1 MTRKG
6 DLFTEVRRP
15 THLLALAALIGVCVL
30 FFFLGKW
37 QWDRTQNILNAER
50 AASEQA
56 VPVTDVVG
64 DVVGDELQPQD
75 FGRTVLAT
83 GRYVPE
89 NQVRVTNR
97 LESDQSGAAVGE
109 WIVSEFIVDS
119 GTRIAVLR
127 GWVPSGASFFTPT
140 ERVAL
145 EGVLQPNEVFY
156 EGAVASQS
164 GVVVIDSAELS
175 DIWGSELASGFV
187 VLITQDP
194 APVSSPVPVPPTIAT
209 ADVAFPLQNFF
220 YAIQWWIFAVFAV
233 ALYFRWIYV
242 SARERSHV
250 EPVP

>member
-6 DLFTEVRRP
+6 DLFTEVRKP

-56 VPVTDVVG
+56 VNVAT
-64 DVVGDELQPQD
+64 VVGDELRSED
-75 FGRTVLAT
+75 FGRTVIAS

-97 LESDQSGAAVGE
+97 LESDQPNAQVGE

-119 GTRIAVLR
+119 GARVTVLR
-127 GWVPSGASFFTPT
+127 GWVPTGASYSTPSET
-140 ERVAL
+140 VAI
-145 EGVLQPNEVFY
+145 EGILQPDEAFY
-156 EGAVASQS
+156 EGAVAGQS
-164 GVVVIDSAELS
+164 GVVVIDSVELS
-175 DIWGSELASGFV
+175 DIWSTDLAVGFV
-187 VLITQDP
+187 VLTLQDP
-194 APVSSPVPVPPTIAT
+194 VNDSMPLPVPPTIAT

-220 YAIQWWIFAVFAV
+220 YAIQWWIFALFAV
-233 ALYFRWIYV
+233 ALYLRWIFV
-242 SARERSHV
+242 SARERSEV
-250 EPVP
+250 ELPH